1 MAEQLTE
8 SLQEAL
14 LAVLA
19 FDQKHGALI
28 AAQVNP
34 ENFDGLYHE
43 IASAVFSYRKRY
55 NKPPGRAHL
64 EDLFARA
71 KLDPGDRKTHALRR
85 TLINLAAQAEN
96 VNAEYVVS
104 RAQDFVRSQKL
115 KTALLEANE
124 RYMQGGDDAVSEVE
138 NILHGA
144 LRFRQTTLDA
154 GTFLNDAGR
163 ALDFMSKQEEFY
175 SLGIPQLDRISVGL
189 AKKQLLL
196 YVAGKGTGKSWL
208 SVHVGRQGL
217 LQKARVVHVSLEMDE
232 SRILARYYQSFFGLA
247 TRPDRYTKVTF
258 ELDEL
263 ERLTGFKIR
272 KAKPK
277 LDFTD
282 PSFGKILKKKVGHW
296 GTRFNRLIIKE
307 FSSGTL
313 TIKQLRGYLDYLEMT
328 HGFVPNVLIV
338 DYPDLFNIPTKDFR
352 LALGRVFVDL
362 RGLAGERNMA
372 LVAPTQGGRASI
384 GAKRVSS
391 THVSEDVSKL
401 FTADTV
407 LAFSQTT
414 AEARLGLGRLSVE
427 HARNAPKGAMVL
439 LSQAFAVGQYVLAS
453 AQLNSAYW
461 DRLDA
466 VGGSD
471 DAPREEGSNDEE
483 D

>member
-175 SLGIPQLDRISVGL
+175 SLGIPQLDRISVGF

-232 SRILARYYQSFFGLA
+232 SRILARYYQSFFGIA
-247 TRPDRYTKVTF
+247 RRPDAFSQATLEF
-258 ELDEL
+258 DEL
-263 ERLTGFKIR
+263 ERLTGFKLR
-272 KAKPK
+272 KTKPK
-277 LDFTD
+277 LDFAD
-282 PSFGKILKKKVGHW
+282 PHIRKILRAKMQHW
-296 GTRFNRLIIKE
+296 GARFGRLVIKH
-307 FSSGTL
+307 FPSGTL
-313 TIKQLRGYLDYLEMT
+313 TYSALRGYLDYLELV
-328 HGFVPNVLIV
+328 HKFIPDVLIV
-338 DYPDLFNIPTKDFR
+338 DYPFLMR
-352 LALGRVFVDL
+352 LDSNNLRISFGKMLVDL
-362 RGLAGERNMA
+362 RGLADERNLA
-372 LVAPTQGGRASI
+372 LVAPTQSNRVGI

-391 THVSEDVSKL
+391 TNASEDISTV

-407 LAFSQTT
+407 LSYSQTE
-414 AEARLGLGRLSVE
+414 AEKKLGLARLSVE
-427 HARNAPKGAMVL
+427 HARDTETGAMIL
-439 LSQAFAVGQYVLAS
+439 LSQSYTTGQFVVQSAS
-453 AQLNSAYW
+453 MSNNYWERLKEVTGDSSAG
-461 DRLDA
+461 D
-466 VGGSD
+466 
-471 DAPREEGSNDEE
+471 
-483 D
+483 

>member
-154 GTFLNDAGR
+154 GTFLNQVDKSSVFQSR
-163 ALDFMSKQEEFY
+163 EDSTYL
-175 SLGIPQLDRISVGL
+175 LNIPELDRYGIGPTP
-189 AKKQLLL
+189 KRMLL
-196 YVAGKGTGKSWL
+196 YIAPKNTGKSWFC
-208 SVHVGRQGL
+208 VHVGRQCL
-217 LQKARVVHVSLEMDE
+217 LQKARVLHVTLEMGEMEVLD
-232 SRILARYYQSFFGLA
+232 RLYQSFFGIA
-247 TRPDRYTKVTF
+247 SRSEPFIKSVF
-258 ELDEL
+258 EFDEL
-263 ERLTGFKIR
+263 NRLTGFKSR
-272 KAKPK
+272 KSKPR
-277 LDFTD
+277 LDFGD
-282 PSFGKILKKKVGHW
+282 PSIKKILRGKVQHW
-296 GTRFNRLIIKE
+296 GTRLSRLVIKE
-307 FSSGTL
+307 FPSGTL
-313 TIKQLRGYLDYLEMT
+313 TINQLRGFLDYLELT
-328 HGFVPNVLIV
+328 QKFIPNVLIV
-338 DYPDLFNIPTKDFR
+338 DYPDLGKIAGSDYR
-352 LALGRVFVDL
+352 LSLGQFFVDL
-362 RGLAGERNMA
+362 RGLAVERNMA
-372 LVAPTQGGRASI
+372 LVTPTQAGRSSI
-384 GAKRVSS
+384 GAKRVDS
-391 THVSEDVSKL
+391 TNVTEDISKV

-407 LAFSQTT
+407 LTYSQTEQ
-414 AEARLGLGRLSVE
+414 EAARGLGRLLVN
-427 HARNAPKGAMVL
+427 HARNAPRGMQVL
-439 LSQAFAVGQYVLAS
+439 LSQAYSIGQYVLQSAS
-453 AQLNSAYW
+453 LNNSYW
-461 DRLDA
+461 EKLKELSGDG
-466 VGGSD
+466 VE
-471 DAPREEGSNDEE
+471 PE
-483 D
+483 